1 MINLTRSLPSRR
13 TTEGRVKERGRE
25 GSSAAQL
32 SLLAWTIVSPE
43 TKLKNAPLAP
53 RQPHRSSC
61 SVSSTEWNSL
71 PTKEGESYFFF
82 HRAFE
87 KREREPTKFARSF
100 SLFLSLFFFLHP
112 SRVLRQGC
120 RTIRVSSTF
129 CLLSGSAAFF
139 LECPPPFRYVSR
151 DPQKTST
158 PRTRNLI
165 SFSRLVTATTP
176 RAGILRPTNLLFFQ
190 RERRRKGN
198 VQRESPSQ
206 KPPSDNVFSPA
217 IILPFRFVIFAP
229 PLLETNLY
237 IRRRNSGQK
246 EKERNKVFWRRRVS
260 SKNIAK
266 FRSRVI
272 RAAVNKWLDAT
283 TDTGIQTWPDCVF
296 SWVEEIRWR
305 VAGSTSGEVTR
316 WATTAKLRAGHA
328 RDRAWPRRVCQSQT
342 TLKVKYCARGGRA
355 RISLP
360 RIHPR

>member
-139 LECPPPFRYVSR
+139 LECPPHLDTFLAIHKRQAPH
-151 DPQKTST
+151 
-158 PRTRNLI
+158 
-165 SFSRLVTATTP
+165 A
-176 RAGILRPTNLLFFQ
+176 
-190 RERRRKGN
+190 
-198 VQRESPSQ
+198 
-206 KPPSDNVFSPA
+206 PA
-217 IILPFRFVIFAP
+217 ILSRFRD
-229 PLLETNLY
+229 
-237 IRRRNSGQK
+237 S
-246 EKERNKVFWRRRVS
+246 
-260 SKNIAK
+260 
-266 FRSRVI
+266 
-272 RAAVNKWLDAT
+272 
-283 TDTGIQTWPDCVF
+283 
-296 SWVEEIRWR
+296 
-305 VAGSTSGEVTR
+305 
-316 WATTAKLRAGHA
+316 
-328 RDRAWPRRVCQSQT
+328 
-342 TLKVKYCARGGRA
+342 
-355 RISLP
+355 
-360 RIHPR
+360 